1 MIDGPLVHLGR
12 AARSWAFRVNPW
24 TNVYGLSRTIL
35 ALATGATLTST
46 RSIALFHAGESV
58 PYCAGPARI
67 GFFCLLSNHLEIA
80 RWLAVVIL
88 AVVASGWRPRVT
100 GLLHWWVSYSL
111 QASAVLVDGGDQVT
125 AVLTLFLLPV
135 ALTDARRWH
144 WEEVTS
150 EPSRG
155 REVLQRLV
163 ALSALLMVRL
173 QVAGIYFHSAVAKLS
188 VEEWA
193 NGTALYYWF
202 SHPEFG
208 APPGRLRLLMPLLT
222 NGTTVALMTWGAIV
236 LELFLFTALVM
247 PKRAWPYF
255 LVLGIAFH
263 GAIAAIHGLIS
274 FGLAMTAA
282 LILYLR
288 PVEEPFS
295 LPRFVRSLSP
305 HVASAPE
312 TVEDN
317 LDRANA

>member
-1 MIDGPLVHLGR
+1 VTSGKEGGYSVQCGAALVTQGR
-12 AARSWAFRVNPW
+12 GQRRDRGAVRRRS
-24 TNVYGLSRTIL
+24 
-35 ALATGATLTST
+35 ST
-46 RSIALFHAGESV
+46 
-58 PYCAGPARI
+58 PC
-67 GFFCLLSNHLEIA
+67 
-80 RWLAVVIL
+80 
-88 AVVASGWRPRVT
+88 
-100 GLLHWWVSYSL
+100 WVSYSL